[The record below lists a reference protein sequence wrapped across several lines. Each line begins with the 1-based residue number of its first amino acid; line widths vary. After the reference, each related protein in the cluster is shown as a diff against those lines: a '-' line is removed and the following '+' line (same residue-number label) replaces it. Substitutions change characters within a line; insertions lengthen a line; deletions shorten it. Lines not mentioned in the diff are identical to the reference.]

1 MEQLTWAPVVM
12 QLETLLHWNRNPRM
26 ISKVAFEQLKA
37 KIQARGFHDVLKVD
51 LDGVVLS
58 GNQRLEALKDLGVT
72 EVNCLIPNRALT
84 ESERE
89 KVALESNRSSGE
101 WDIDALGS
109 FEQTVLEEVG
119 FTPVELSRAFDLDGD
134 GEADSGEGEKPANRM
149 TKAEFLRLFESRF
162 YEDATI
168 TSGEVYNWLDE
179 QLDKVF
185 KK

>member
-12 QLETLLHWNRNPRM
+12 QLETLLHWNRNPRL
-26 ISKVAFEQLKA
+26 ISKVAFDQLKA

-72 EVNCLIPNRALT
+72 EVNCLVPNRALT

-109 FEQTVLEEVG
+109 FEQSVLEEVG
-119 FTPVELSRAFDLDGD
+119 FTPVELARAFDLDGD
-134 GEADSGEGEKPANRM
+134 GGADSGESEKPGKKM
-149 TKAEFLRLFESRF
+149 TKAEFLRLFSEEFPLYTDPTR
-162 YEDATI
+162 EH
-168 TSGEVYNWLDE
+168 VYGWLE
-179 QLDKVF
+179 ENLDKVF